1 MLCFLEGL
9 FLGVVVVV
17 AVLVGVAVVGA
28 AVAVFA
34 VVSVVVVVAAV
45 VDVVANTVLLV
56 VSLYVFAHMCH
67 SAYVEVTG
75 HVAGIV
81 CSFLSC

>member
-1 MLCFLEGL
+1 M
-9 FLGVVVVV
+9 V
-17 AVLVGVAVVGA
+17 A

-56 VSLYVFAHMCH
+56 VSSLPSLIGVFRR
-67 SAYVEVTG
+67 ELTG
-75 HVAGIV
+75 SPDREA
-81 CSFLSC
+81 